1 MSSRGKGTKSEKE
14 IGKKRGKKGIRGSSG
29 NRENK
34 YDV

>member
-1 MSSRGKGTKSEKE
+1 VKKE

-34 YDV
+34 YMYDVKGG